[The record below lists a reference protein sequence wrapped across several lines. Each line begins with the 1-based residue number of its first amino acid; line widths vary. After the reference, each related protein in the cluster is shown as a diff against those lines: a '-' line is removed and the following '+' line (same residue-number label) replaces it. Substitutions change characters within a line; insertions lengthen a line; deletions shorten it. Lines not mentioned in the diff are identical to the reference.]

1 MSAIA
6 LLEPRVATAFY
17 GGFPKLREA
26 QEAAIEPLMSG
37 RNLVLSAGTGT
48 GKTEAIIAPLLSRYW
63 LRAIQ
68 DDALT
73 LLYIAPTKA
82 LVNDLE
88 KRLHQPLHSLGLRL
102 GIRHGDRDD
111 LVRAATPHVLITTP
125 ESLDVLMFRKDP
137 ALRGVRALVID
148 EVHLLYNTQR
158 GLQLSILVHRLK
170 KLLDVSLQWS
180 AISATVGNL
189 SEVRDFLMGV
199 GEDAVFLSFPAGRPI
214 DAQVRQVATEE
225 GFLELISKLIN
236 GRPTKVLVFA
246 DSRCECERL
255 AGILHRNEGLRL
267 SIFAHYSSLS
277 AEVRVDTERKFSAK
291 DTAICIATGTLE
303 LGIDIGDIDVV
314 VLWGVPGGVE
324 SFLQRIGRG
333 NRRAEKTNVVC
344 LVTDNSA
351 RVVEDALRF
360 AALAD
365 AAKKGELPER
375 APYELFGAVAQQA
388 LSIVASDDGRF
399 TRVASLCEI
408 VDHKSCL
415 DRETVESIL
424 AELATKGFLQHHGF
438 KNQYGAHE
446 ALHQL
451 VDYRMIYGN
460 YGASSQLVSV
470 YHGAKILGE
479 VPAVNLLQIHAGST
493 VRFAGK
499 LWRVQKVTR
508 DGFHLQPSRS
518 SATEMDFFYSASKMR
533 MDAFVTNR
541 IWSILHMPEF
551 PVDLFAKPLRK
562 KVLDARNQIL
572 SSCSREQI
580 PVCESADGYR
590 YFTFAGY
597 LINKAVALYSNKP
610 GFEADDLSLKVL
622 SPIEWAALPMD
633 PGALEDLFHL
643 LFEPSLN
650 RSIYQQMLPPSLQ
663 MREFLQDWLR
673 DRTIPA
679 VLTRL
684 KHSEPKR
691 MPTVL

>member
-1 MSAIA
+1 
-6 LLEPRVATAFY
+6 
-17 GGFPKLREA
+17 
-26 QEAAIEPLMSG
+26 
-37 RNLVLSAGTGT
+37 
-48 GKTEAIIAPLLSRYW
+48 
-63 LRAIQ
+63 
-68 DDALT
+68 
-73 LLYIAPTKA
+73 
-82 LVNDLE
+82 
-88 KRLHQPLHSLGLRL
+88 
-102 GIRHGDRDD
+102 
-111 LVRAATPHVLITTP
+111 
-125 ESLDVLMFRKDP
+125 
-137 ALRGVRALVID
+137 
-148 EVHLLYNTQR
+148 
-158 GLQLSILVHRLK
+158 
-170 KLLDVSLQWS
+170 
-180 AISATVGNL
+180 
-189 SEVRDFLMGV
+189 
-199 GEDAVFLSFPAGRPI
+199 
-214 DAQVRQVATEE
+214 VATEE
-225 GFLELISKLIN
+225 GFLELIAKLIH

-277 AEVRVDTERKFSAK
+277 AEVRVDTERKFAAK

-365 AAKKGELPER
+365 AAKKEELPER
-375 APYELFGAVAQQA
+375 SPYDLFGAVAQQA
-388 LSIVASDDGRF
+388 LSIIASDDGRF
-399 TRVASLCEI
+399 TRVASLCEM
-408 VDHKSCL
+408 VDHKSYL

-424 AELATKGFLQHHGF
+424 AELATNGFLQHHGF
-438 KNQYGAHE
+438 KNQYGADD

-451 VDYRMIYGN
+451 VNYRMIYGN
-460 YGASSQLVSV
+460 YGASSQLVGV

-479 VPAVNLLQIHAGST
+479 VPAINLLQIHAGSM

-508 DGFHLQPSRS
+508 DGFHLQSSRS
-518 SATEMDFFYSASKMR
+518 SSTETDFFYSANKMR
-533 MDAFVTNR
+533 MDAFITNR

-551 PVDLFAKPLRK
+551 PEVLFATALRRR
-562 KVLDARNQIL
+562 VLEVRDRIL
-572 SSCSREQI
+572 SSCSSQQI
-580 PVCESADGYR
+580 PCVRSAEGYR

-622 SPIEWAALPMD
+622 SPIEWSALPTE
-633 PGALEDLFHL
+633 PGALENRFHL

-650 RSIYQQMLPPSLQ
+650 RSIYQQMLPPVLQ

-679 VLTRL
+679 VLARL
-684 KHSEPKR
+684 KHSEAKR
-691 MPTVL
+691 IAAVL